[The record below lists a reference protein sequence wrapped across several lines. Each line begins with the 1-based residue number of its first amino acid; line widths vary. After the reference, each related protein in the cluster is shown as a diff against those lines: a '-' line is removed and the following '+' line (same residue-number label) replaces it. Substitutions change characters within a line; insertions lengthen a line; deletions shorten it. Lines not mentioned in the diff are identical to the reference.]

1 MAHPP
6 HIPKL
11 TINLEEIT
19 THLDALAG
27 TDLCPHCDAALTALT
42 EDIAHLLTEINQ
54 FYRALLAARL
64 QTANLR
70 AAIRATLHAADDGEA
85 DPLAYL
91 RDEAAGQ
98 GWCQ

>member
-1 MAHPP
+1 MAHTR
-6 HIPKL
+6 HIPQL

-27 TDLCPHCDAALTALT
+27 MDLCPHCDAALTALA
-42 EDIAHLLTEINQ
+42 EDIAHLLTEVNQ
-54 FYRALLAARL
+54 LYRALLASRL

-70 AAIRATLHAADDGEA
+70 AAVRATLHADEDGEA

-98 GWCQ
+98 GWGE